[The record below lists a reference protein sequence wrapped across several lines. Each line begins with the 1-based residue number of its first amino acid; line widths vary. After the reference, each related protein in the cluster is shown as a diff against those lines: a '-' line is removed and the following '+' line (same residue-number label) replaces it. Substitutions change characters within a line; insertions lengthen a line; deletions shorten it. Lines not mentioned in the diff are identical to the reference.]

1 MSTNR
6 SEPLPLAS
14 ARGRWVLAVTVL
26 GSAIVLLETTVI
38 NVSLPAIGRDLDADL
53 AELQWVVSGYLV
65 TLASL
70 ILLGGALG
78 DRFGRRRI
86 FELGV
91 VWFTVASLACALA
104 PNVEVLIGAR
114 LVQGIGGALL
124 TPGSLAIIE
133 STFRQEDRARAI
145 GAWSALG
152 GIAAAVGPLLGGWLV
167 DAVSWRAIFLLNLPI
182 GVVVMWASRRHV
194 PESRDE
200 EQEGRL
206 DVPGSILVTGG
217 LAGLTFAL
225 IQGSE
230 RGAASPEVVAAAVI
244 AILALALFVFVER
257 RSANP
262 MLPLEIFRSRPF
274 TGANLVTFAV
284 YAALGGVSFLLAVFL
299 QVSLGYSAVQAGA
312 ATLPVTLLMLA
323 LASRMGAL
331 AQRIGPRIR
340 LTVGPLLLAAGTVLL
355 SRIDIGD
362 RYVSSVLPGVVVF
375 GLGLASVVAPV
386 TATVLAAA
394 PERHAGIASGVS
406 NAVAR
411 TAALLAVAALPLIAG
426 LSSSDYQDPAALA
439 EGFET
444 AMVVMAALAATG
456 GVLAFLTIRENVLRE
471 SP

>member
-1 MSTNR
+1 MSSNGI
-6 SEPLPLAS
+6 EPIPLAS

-26 GSAIVLLETTVI
+26 GSAIALLETTVI

-53 AELQWVVSGYLV
+53 AGLQWVVSGYLV

-91 VWFTVASLACALA
+91 IGFTIASLTCALS
-104 PNVEVLIGAR
+104 PTVEVLIAAR
-114 LVQGIGGALL
+114 LAQGIGGALL

-133 STFRQEDRARAI
+133 GTFRREDRARAI
-145 GAWSALG
+145 GSWSALG

-182 GVVVMWASRRHV
+182 GIVVIWASRRHV
-194 PESRDE
+194 PETRDE
-200 EQEGRL
+200 EQSGRL
-206 DVPGSILVTGG
+206 DVLGSILVTGG

-225 IQGSE
+225 IRASE
-230 RGAASPEVVAAAVI
+230 RGAASPEVVAAAVV
-244 AILALALFVFVER
+244 AVLALALFVVVER

-262 MLPLEIFRSRPF
+262 MLPLEIFRSRQF

-299 QVSLGYSAVQAGA
+299 QISLGYSAVQAGA
-312 ATLPVTLLMLA
+312 ATLPVTALMLA

-331 AQRIGPRIR
+331 AQRIGPRIP
-340 LTVGPLLLAAGTVLL
+340 LTVGSLLLAAGTALM
-355 SRIDIGD
+355 SGIDIGD
-362 RYVSSVLPGVVVF
+362 SYVTSVLPGVVVF

-394 PERHAGIASGVS
+394 ADRRAGVASGVS

-411 TAALLAVAALPLIAG
+411 TAALMAVAALPLIAG
-426 LSSSDYQDPAALA
+426 LSSSDYDDPEVFAD
-439 EGFET
+439 GFDT
-444 AMVVMAALAATG
+444 AVLVMAALAAVG
-456 GVLAFLTIRENVLRE
+456 GVLAFVTIRENILE
-471 SP
+471 QSE

>member
-1 MSTNR
+1 MST
-6 SEPLPLAS
+6 SGIEPLQLAS
-14 ARGRWVLAVTVL
+14 PRGRWVLAVTVL

-38 NVSLPAIGRDLDADL
+38 NVALPAIGRDLDADL

-91 VWFTVASLACALA
+91 VWFTVASLACALS

-114 LVQGIGGALL
+114 LVQGVGGALL

-133 STFRQEDRARAI
+133 ATFRQEDRARAI
-145 GAWSALG
+145 GSWSALG

-182 GVVVMWASRRHV
+182 GVVVVWASRRHV
-194 PESRDE
+194 PETRDR
-200 EQEGRL
+200 EQSGRL
-206 DVPGSILVTGG
+206 DVLGSLLVTGG

-225 IQGSE
+225 IQASE
-230 RGAASPEVVAAAVI
+230 RGAASPEVVAVTVLAG
-244 AILALALFVFVER
+244 LALASFVFVER

-274 TGANLVTFAV
+274 TGANLVTFVV

-299 QVSLGYSAVQAGA
+299 QISLGYSAVQAGA
-312 ATLPVTLLMLA
+312 ATLPITALMLA

-331 AQRIGPRIR
+331 AQRIGPRIP
-340 LTVGPLLLAAGTVLL
+340 LTVGSLLLAAGTVLM
-355 SRIDIGD
+355 SRIEIGD
-362 RYVSSVLPGVVVF
+362 GYVTSVLPGVVVF

-394 PERHAGIASGVS
+394 PDRHAGIASGVS

-411 TAALLAVAALPLIAG
+411 TGALMAVAALPLIAG
-426 LSSSDYQDPAALA
+426 LSSADYQDPEVLA
-439 EGFET
+439 GGFET
-444 AMVVMAALAATG
+444 AMLAMAGLAASG
-456 GVLAFLTIRENVLRE
+456 AVLAFVTIRGNVLE
-471 SP
+471 KPT

>member
-1 MSTNR
+1 MSIGGV
-6 SEPLPLAS
+6 EPLQLAS
-14 ARGRWVLAVTVL
+14 AGGRWVLAVTVL

-38 NVSLPAIGRDLDADL
+38 NVALPAIGRDLDADL

-91 VWFTVASLACALA
+91 VWFTVASLACALS
-104 PNVEVLIGAR
+104 PSVEVLIGAR
-114 LVQGIGGALL
+114 LVQGVGGALL

-133 STFRQEDRARAI
+133 ATFRQEDRARAI
-145 GAWSALG
+145 GSWSALG

-182 GVVVMWASRRHV
+182 GVVVVWASRRHV
-194 PESRDE
+194 PETRDR
-200 EQEGRL
+200 EQSGRL
-206 DVPGSILVTGG
+206 DVLGATLVTGG

-225 IQGSE
+225 IQASE
-230 RGAASPEVVAAAVI
+230 RGAASPEVIAASLI
-244 AILALALFVFVER
+244 AILALGCFVLVER

-299 QVSLGYSAVQAGA
+299 QISLGYSAVQAGA

-331 AQRIGPRIR
+331 AQRIGPRIP
-340 LTVGPLLLAAGTVLL
+340 LTVGSLLLAAGTVLL
-355 SRIDIGD
+355 SRIEIGD
-362 RYVSSVLPGVVVF
+362 SYVGSVLPGVVVF

-394 PERHAGIASGVS
+394 ADRHAGIASGVS

-411 TAALLAVAALPLIAG
+411 TAALMAVAALPLIAG
-426 LSSSDYQDPAALA
+426 LSSSDYQDPEVLA
-439 EGFET
+439 GGFET
-444 AMVVMAALAATG
+444 AMLAMAALAASG
-456 GVLAFLTIRENVLRE
+456 GVLAFVTLRENVLTK
-471 SP
+471 SQ

>member
-1 MSTNR
+1 MSTGGI
-6 SEPLPLAS
+6 EPLPLAS

-26 GSAIVLLETTVI
+26 GSAIALLETTVI

-53 AELQWVVSGYLV
+53 AGLQWVVSGYLV

-91 VWFTVASLACALA
+91 IWFTIASLACALS
-104 PNVEVLIGAR
+104 PTVEVLIAAR
-114 LVQGIGGALL
+114 LVQGVGGALL

-133 STFRQEDRARAI
+133 ATFRREDRARAI

-182 GVVVMWASRRHV
+182 GVVVVWASRRHV
-194 PESRDE
+194 PETRDQ
-200 EQEGRL
+200 EQRGRL
-206 DVPGSILVTGG
+206 DVLGSILVTGG

-225 IQGSE
+225 IQASE
-230 RGAASPEVVAAAVI
+230 RGAASPEVVSAAVI
-244 AILALALFVFVER
+244 AVLALGLFVVVER

-262 MLPLEIFRSRPF
+262 MLPLEIFRSRQF
-274 TGANLVTFAV
+274 TGANLVTFVV

-299 QVSLGYSAVQAGA
+299 QISLGYSAVQAGA
-312 ATLPVTLLMLA
+312 ATLPVTALMLA

-331 AQRIGPRIR
+331 AQRIGPRIP
-340 LTVGPLLLAAGTVLL
+340 LTVGSLLLAAGTVLM

-362 RYVSSVLPGVVVF
+362 SYVTSVLPGVVVF

-394 PERHAGIASGVS
+394 ADRHAGIASGVS

-411 TAALLAVAALPLIAG
+411 TAALMAVASLPLIAG
-426 LSSSDYQDPAALA
+426 LSSSDYEDPEVFAD
-439 EGFET
+439 GFDT
-444 AMVVMAALAATG
+444 AMLAMAALAASG
-456 GVLAFLTIRENVLRE
+456 GVLAFVTIRENVLKQ
-471 SP
+471 SA

>member
-1 MSTNR
+1 VSTGGI
-6 SEPLPLAS
+6 EPLPLAS

-26 GSAIVLLETTVI
+26 GSAIALLETTVI

-53 AELQWVVSGYLV
+53 AGLQWVVSGYLV

-91 VWFTVASLACALA
+91 IWFTIASLACALS
-104 PNVEVLIGAR
+104 PTVEVLIAAR
-114 LVQGIGGALL
+114 LVQGVGGALL

-133 STFRQEDRARAI
+133 ATFRREDRARAI

-182 GVVVMWASRRHV
+182 GVVVVWASRRHV
-194 PESRDE
+194 PETRDQ
-200 EQEGRL
+200 EQRGRL
-206 DVPGSILVTGG
+206 DVLGSILVTGG

-225 IQGSE
+225 IQASE
-230 RGAASPEVVAAAVI
+230 RGAASPEVVSAAVI
-244 AILALALFVFVER
+244 AVLALGLFVVVER

-262 MLPLEIFRSRPF
+262 MLPLEIFRSRQF
-274 TGANLVTFAV
+274 TGANLVTFVV

-299 QVSLGYSAVQAGA
+299 QISLGYSAVQAGA
-312 ATLPVTLLMLA
+312 ATLPVTALMLA

-331 AQRIGPRIR
+331 AQRIGPRIP
-340 LTVGPLLLAAGTVLL
+340 LTVGSLLLAAGTVLM

-362 RYVSSVLPGVVVF
+362 SYVTSVLPGVVVF

-394 PERHAGIASGVS
+394 ADRHAGIASGVS

-411 TAALLAVAALPLIAG
+411 TAALNG
-426 LSSSDYQDPAALA
+426 
-439 EGFET
+439 GC
-444 AMVVMAALAATG
+444 LAAADRGPLELGLRRSG
-456 GVLAFLTIRENVLRE
+456 GVRRRLRHRHARDGGARRFGWR
-471 SP
+471 SRVRHDP

>member
-1 MSTNR
+1 VSSNGI
-6 SEPLPLAS
+6 EPIPLAS

-26 GSAIVLLETTVI
+26 GSAIALLETTVI

-53 AELQWVVSGYLV
+53 AGLQWVVSGYLV

-70 ILLGGALG
+70 ILLGGALS

-91 VWFTVASLACALA
+91 IGFTIASLTCALS
-104 PNVEVLIGAR
+104 PTVEVLIAAR
-114 LVQGIGGALL
+114 LAQGIGGALL

-133 STFRQEDRARAI
+133 GTFRREDRARAI
-145 GAWSALG
+145 GSWSALG

-182 GVVVMWASRRHV
+182 GIVVIWASRRHV
-194 PESRDE
+194 PETRDE
-200 EQEGRL
+200 EQSGRL
-206 DVPGSILVTGG
+206 DVLGSILVTGG

-225 IQGSE
+225 IRASE
-230 RGAASPEVVAAAVI
+230 RGVASPEVVAAAVV
-244 AILALALFVFVER
+244 AVLALALFVVVER

-262 MLPLEIFRSRPF
+262 MLPLEIFRSRQF

-299 QVSLGYSAVQAGA
+299 QISLGYSAVQAGA
-312 ATLPVTLLMLA
+312 ATLPVTALMLA

-331 AQRIGPRIR
+331 AQRIGPRIP
-340 LTVGPLLLAAGTVLL
+340 LTVGSLLLAAGTALM
-355 SRIDIGD
+355 SGIDIGD
-362 RYVSSVLPGVVVF
+362 SYVTSVLPGVVVF

-394 PERHAGIASGVS
+394 ADRHAGVASGVS

-411 TAALLAVAALPLIAG
+411 TAALMAVAALPLIAG
-426 LSSSDYQDPAALA
+426 LSSSDYHDPEVFAD
-439 EGFET
+439 GFDT
-444 AMVVMAALAATG
+444 AMLVMAALAAVG
-456 GVLAFLTIRENVLRE
+456 GVLAFVTIRENILE
-471 SP
+471 QSE